1 MGPQSVQPLLYGVGH
16 FRPCFPKSHHSWLQS
31 CPVPMEDEGGG
42 SLRIGRV
49 CREPCRH
56 SVSPNSSLRA
66 RGPNS
71 EPHPPCILGE
81 DRALLVSFPLRSPG
95 TAPMKCRHPC
105 LPLPLPR
112 PGESRGKAEGWRG
125 VPKPLPLQPLPHFP
139 DFALATGAPHPP
151 SWLLGPPCSL
161 SAAGLPSCL
170 HVVGDCR
177 WWSWL
182 PESTGEIWSQPHC
195 RAWGRSQP
203 ISFHCL

>member
-1 MGPQSVQPLLYGVGH
+1 MAFRDLVSLPPFLQPSLDGERGGLGPHSLIGTPDPAQPPRAQSTVTETGGEGTTAGRKPGTPHSKGLEAGGGRKEVGPQSVQPLPYGVGH
-16 FRPCFPKSHHSWLQS
+16 FRPCFPKSHRSWLQN

-112 PGESRGKAEGWRG
+112 GQQGG
-125 VPKPLPLQPLPHFP
+125 
-139 DFALATGAPHPP
+139 
-151 SWLLGPPCSL
+151 
-161 SAAGLPSCL
+161 
-170 HVVGDCR
+170 
-177 WWSWL
+177 
-182 PESTGEIWSQPHC
+182 
-195 RAWGRSQP
+195 
-203 ISFHCL
+203 

>member
-1 MGPQSVQPLLYGVGH
+1 MGPQSAQPLLYGVGH

-31 CPVPMEDEGGG
+31 CPVPTEDEGGG

-71 EPHPPCILGE
+71 KPHPPCILGE

-105 LPLPLPR
+105 LPLPR
-112 PGESRGKAEGWRG
+112 PGDSRGKAEGWRG
-125 VPKPLPLQPLPHFP
+125 VHKPLPLQALPHFP
-139 DFALATGAPHPP
+139 DFTLATGAPILPAG
-151 SWLLGPPCSL
+151 SWALPAASVQLDFLPVCVWWVTAGGGPGCQRAQEKSGVSPT
-161 SAAGLPSCL
+161 AGL
-170 HVVGDCR
+170 
-177 WWSWL
+177 
-182 PESTGEIWSQPHC
+182 
-195 RAWGRSQP
+195 RALSQP